1 MKMINKLTY
10 SNGKI
15 KNGFDSFKCDNETDM
30 EVLCNIINSMFVE
43 DEIKISRMETQLI
56 LIREALRIGELN
68 D

>member
-15 KNGFDSFKCDNETDM
+15 KSGFDSFKCDDETDM

-56 LIREALRIGELN
+56 LIREALRIGEVK
-68 D
+68 

>member
-1 MKMINKLTY
+1 MINKLTY

>member
-1 MKMINKLTY
+1 MKMINKITY

-15 KNGFDSFKCDNETDM
+15 KNGFDSFKCDDETDM

-56 LIREALRIGELN
+56 LIRKALQIGEVE
-68 D
+68 

>member
-15 KNGFDSFKCDNETDM
+15 KNGFDSFKCDDETDM

-56 LIREALRIGELN
+56 LIREALRIGEVK
-68 D
+68 

>member
-43 DEIKISRMETQLI
+43 DEIKISRMETQLM
-56 LIREALRIGELN
+56 LIREALRIGEVK
-68 D
+68 

>member
-1 MKMINKLTY
+1 MKMINKITY

-15 KNGFDSFKCDNETDM
+15 KNGFDSFKCDDETDM

-56 LIREALRIGELN
+56 LIREALRIG
-68 D
+68 DVK

>member
-43 DEIKISRMETQLI
+43 DEIKISRMETQLL
-56 LIREALRIGELN
+56 LIRKALQIGEVE
-68 D
+68 

>member
-15 KNGFDSFKCDNETDM
+15 KNGFNSFKCDDETDM

-56 LIREALRIGELN
+56 LIREALRIGEVK
-68 D
+68 

>member
-1 MKMINKLTY
+1 MKMINKITY

-56 LIREALRIGELN
+56 LIREALRIGEVK
-68 D
+68 

>member
-15 KNGFDSFKCDNETDM
+15 KNGFDSFKCDDETDM
-30 EVLCNIINSMFVE
+30 EVFCNIINSMFVE

-56 LIREALRIGELN
+56 LIREALRIGELK
-68 D
+68 

>member
-1 MKMINKLTY
+1 MINKITY

-43 DEIKISRMETQLI
+43 DEIKISRMETQLM
-56 LIREALRIGELN
+56 LISKTLEIGEVK
-68 D
+68 

>member
-1 MKMINKLTY
+1 MKMINKITY

-15 KNGFDSFKCDNETDM
+15 KNGFDSFKCDDETDM

-56 LIREALRIGELN
+56 LIREALRIGEVK
-68 D
+68 